1 MVRRGSGVRFPSPAQ
16 TARRA
21 GIPEERRQE
30 WVSFHRQRGVD
41 IARARGG
48 RAIIDAIQN
57 ALFERIDHTLN
68 DPAEIRRIIEE
79 ALATVPAEDFPTITC
94 DMGPEPTTS
103 QFTRESEWTNRIP
116 PVIGRTWERVRSTNA
131 TALLSAS
138 LTSGRRVRS
147 GPSGLTRTGS
157 SSWSPIQ
164 TGAQEP
170 DQVNE
175 AVWAGVSACGWMS
188 RFA

>member
-1 MVRRGSGVRFPSPAQ
+1 MGVVSPA
-16 TARRA
+16 A
-21 GIPEERRQE
+21 GSRHRPFPRRQG
-30 WVSFHRQRGVD
+30 Q
-41 IARARGG
+41 
-48 RAIIDAIQN
+48 IDAIHN

-79 ALATVPAEDFPTITC
+79 ALATV